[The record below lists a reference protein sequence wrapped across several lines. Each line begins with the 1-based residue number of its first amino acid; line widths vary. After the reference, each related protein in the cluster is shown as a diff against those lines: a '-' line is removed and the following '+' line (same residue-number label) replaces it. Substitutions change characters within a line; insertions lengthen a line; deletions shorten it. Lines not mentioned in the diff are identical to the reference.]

1 MKPERMIKELLLVQD
16 WIEGNHPDC
25 KYDPLDSLRDV
36 IEALSSP
43 CACGGRKPVA
53 RFTTDIVVGILDV
66 HVPDGCPDG
75 RASVLVFEALPTEE
89 EGT

>member
-1 MKPERMIKELLLVQD
+1 MMLAERRDAMSECPTCGGPATKRVVGDPEG
-16 WIEGNHPDC
+16 EGTNH
-25 KYDPLDSLRDV
+25 YEY
-36 IEALSSP
+36 EAKP
-43 CACGGRKPVA
+43 CACGGRKPRA

-75 RASVLVFEALPTEE
+75 RVAVFIFDAAEE